1 MEFELGQLRALEAAV
16 AHGTF
21 EAAARALHVTP
32 SAISQ
37 RLRALE
43 VQTGRVLLVRSKPIR
58 PTSDGETVLRLAREV
73 ALLTTETRAALGH
86 GGESDGRP
94 PTLVVAVNADS
105 LATWVLPALAPLAGD
120 VCFHLRREDEGRTS
134 ELLRSGEA
142 IAAISSEAE
151 PVPGCLVQPLGLMRY
166 VPVATAAFVER
177 WFAGG
182 VTADALRRAPVV
194 VFDRE
199 DPLQHRWLRPIAGA
213 DADPPSH
220 MVPASTEFAAAVR
233 SGMGWGM
240 LPATQLGDDGDVV
253 ELVPGAHVDVPLYWQ
268 QARLR
273 TPSLDRL
280 TDAVLTAARASLLRV
295 A

>member
-1 MEFELGQLRALEAAV
+1 MDFDLAHLRALEAAV
-16 AHGTF
+16 EHGTF

-58 PTSDGETVLRLAREV
+58 PTPAGEMVLRLAREV
-73 ALLTTETRAALGH
+73 ALLAAETGAALGD
-86 GGESDGRP
+86 GATDGRP

-105 LATWVLPALAPLAGD
+105 LATWVLPALAPLSGEI
-120 VCFHLRREDEGRTS
+120 CFHLRREDEGRTS

-142 IAAISSEAE
+142 IAAISSDHD
-151 PVPGCLVQPLGLMRY
+151 PVPGCVVRPLGSMQY
-166 VPVATAAFVER
+166 APVATPAFADA
-177 WFAGG
+177 WFADG
-182 VTADALRRAPVV
+182 VSADALRRAPVV

-199 DPLQHRWLRPIAGA
+199 DPLQHRWLRPIAGS

-233 SGMGWGM
+233 AGMGWGM
-240 LPATQLGDDGDVV
+240 LPATQLGSGGELV
-253 ELVPGAHVDVPLYWQ
+253 ELVPGASVDVPLYWQ
-268 QARLR
+268 HSRLR

-280 TDAVLTAARASLLRV
+280 TEAVLTAARAALLPV
-295 A
+295 G